1 MKFSAELRS
10 GHFYQKLTAPTAF
23 IGGCGLLL
31 LQALN
36 VIFLGLRSP
45 GPVFSDLLQLGLAT
59 LCIVAAYRASR
70 VSETFGRFSWRLGV
84 ATFAIFLSAQA
95 LASYDNVFHAPH
107 SVQWVVN
114 VLFFFWLTPLGMALF
129 LDLDFAPQ
137 GFDRLLILDLIQ
149 VILFWVAGY
158 FYFFYLPEQSTVGPD
173 LGHSIWAPYF
183 IYIGFLI
190 AAFLLRAILAESR
203 PIRSMFVR
211 IAIFL
216 SATGVAD
223 YFYYYGPGKDL
234 SDGSWF
240 DIVWMTTNFVFLAAA
255 ATWQPAGSLASDEL
269 GAPRSRRPLLVQALP
284 LLYSLLIVGVS
295 ASIVRQTPDLGS
307 LRGPDFFFVLRDAIV
322 DHAISAAARPAS
334 SGSGHRGHH

>member
-1 MKFSAELRS
+1 MS
-10 GHFYQKLTAPTAF
+10 
-23 IGGCGLLL
+23 
-31 LQALN
+31 
-36 VIFLGLRSP
+36 
-45 GPVFSDLLQLGLAT
+45 
-59 LCIVAAYRASR
+59 
-70 VSETFGRFSWRLGV
+70 
-84 ATFAIFLSAQA
+84 
-95 LASYDNVFHAPH
+95 
-107 SVQWVVN
+107 
-114 VLFFFWLTPLGMALF
+114 FFFWLTPLGMALF

-307 LRGPDFFFVLRDAIV
+307 RRGPDFFFVLRDAIV